1 MSDVVVFKPGGYRY
15 IKGGFQFSSGVAA
28 ETGFEIER
36 ARLLRPL
43 PLSAGFAA
51 VEAHLSALARP
62 STAFAP
68 CGLRSA
74 EPFTA
79 KGFEDFNREYVKTL
93 ARCGLYRNDAH
104 PASATNP

>member
-15 IKGGFQFSSGVAA
+15 IKAGFQFSSGVAA

-51 VEAHLSALARP
+51 VEAHLSALGWP

-68 CGLRSA
+68 AELRAA
-74 EPFTA
+74 EPLTET
-79 KGFEDFNREYVKTL
+79 GFGDVKRESGNTR
-93 ARCGLYRNDAH
+93 ARCGACRHA
-104 PASATNP
+104 A

>member
-43 PLSAGFAA
+43 PLGAGFAA
-51 VEAHLSALARP
+51 VEAHLSVLGRP
-62 STAFAP
+62 STALAA
-68 CGLRSA
+68 CGLRPA
-74 EPFTA
+74 EPFTQA
-79 KGFEDFNREYVKTL
+79 GLEDFHREEVERLPRWGVY
-93 ARCGLYRNDAH
+93 
-104 PASATNP
+104 